1 MNSPMS
7 KHPTAIIHPNAKLDE
22 NVEIGPYTIIGE
34 SVHVKKG
41 TSIGSHCVID
51 GMTEIGENCKFFP
64 FSSIGAAPQDLK
76 YRNEETAVLIGN
88 NNTFRE
94 FVTVHRGTKTGRGKT
109 VIGND
114 NFFMAYV
121 HIAHDC
127 IIGNRSILA
136 NASTLGGHVEI
147 GNDSIIGGLTGI
159 HQFVRIGDYVMI
171 GGASAVAQDIPHY
184 VCAAG
189 NRTSLYGLNM
199 IGLKR
204 KGFTKERIDSLK
216 KSYKILFRSG
226 LTLVDAV
233 EKIKNEK
240 LDQPDVNRLVQFVQS
255 SERGISR

>member
-1 MNSPMS
+1 MTI
-7 KHPTAIIHPNAKLDE
+7 HPTAIVHPKAQIAPS
-22 NVEIGPYTIIGE
+22 VTIGPYAIIGE
-34 SVHVKKG
+34 NVRIGKG
-41 TSIGSHCVID
+41 SSIGPHCVLE
-51 GMTEIGENCKFFP
+51 GNTEIGENCRIYQFN
-64 FSSIGAAPQDLK
+64 SIGAAPQDLK
-76 YRNEETAVLIGN
+76 YRNEETGLIIGN

-94 FVTVHRGTKTGRGKT
+94 FNTVHRGTKAGRGKT
-109 VIGND
+109 VIGDD

-127 IIGNRSILA
+127 LIGSRSILA

-147 GNDSIIGGLTGI
+147 GNDSVIGGLTGI

-171 GGASAVAQDIPHY
+171 GGASAVAQDIPHF

-204 KGFTKERIDSLK
+204 KGFSKERIEALK
-216 KSYKILFRSG
+216 KAYKILFRTG
-226 LTLVDAV
+226 LTLADAV
-233 EKIKNEK
+233 SRIREEKI
-240 LDQPDVNRLVQFVQS
+240 DQPDVVRLVDFVQS

>member
-1 MNSPMS
+1 MS
-7 KHPTAIIHPNAKLDE
+7 KHPTAIIDPRAILDD
-22 NVEIGPYTIIGE
+22 NVEIGPYAIIGE
-34 SVHVKKG
+34 SVRIKKG
-41 TSIGSHCVID
+41 TSIGAHCVID
-51 GMTEIGENCKFFP
+51 GITEIGENCRFFP

-76 YRNEETAVLIGN
+76 YRNEETSVQIGN

-109 VIGND
+109 VIGDD

-136 NASTLGGHVEI
+136 NAATLGGHVEI

-171 GGASAVAQDIPHY
+171 GGASAVAQDIPHF

-216 KSYKILFRSG
+216 KCYKFLFRSG
-226 LTLVDAV
+226 MTLADAV
-233 EKIKNEK
+233 QKIKDEKI
-240 LDQPDVNRLVQFVQS
+240 DQPDVNRLIQFVQS

>member
-1 MNSPMS
+1 MS
-7 KHPTAIIHPNAKLDE
+7 KHPTAIIHSGAE
-22 NVEIGPYTIIGE
+22 IEEGVIIGPYSIIGE
-34 SVHVKKG
+34 NVRIRKG
-41 TSIGSHCVID
+41 TSIGSHCVLD
-51 GMTEIGENCKFFP
+51 GITEIGENCKFFP

-76 YRNEETAVLIGN
+76 YKNEETSVVIGN

-109 VIGND
+109 VIGED

-171 GGASAVAQDIPHY
+171 GGASAVAQDIPHF
-184 VCAAG
+184 VSAAG

-216 KSYKILFRSG
+216 KAYKILFRSG

-233 EKIKNEK
+233 QKIKEEGLN
-240 LDQPDVNRLVQFVQS
+240 QSDVNRMVEFIQS
-255 SERGISR
+255 SERGVSR